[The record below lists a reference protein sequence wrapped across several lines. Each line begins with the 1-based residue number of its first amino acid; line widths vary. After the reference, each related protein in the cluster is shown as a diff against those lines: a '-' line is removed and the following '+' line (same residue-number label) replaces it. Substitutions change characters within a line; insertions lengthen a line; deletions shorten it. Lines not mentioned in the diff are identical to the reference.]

1 MVSTNYHIEFSGAKH
16 MDYAMIKK
24 RSRKKKKKRLTM
36 ELSLLHLL
44 LIPHPLEKGKNLKA
58 KID

>member
-24 RSRKKKKKRLTM
+24 RSKKKKKRLTM

>member
-24 RSRKKKKKRLTM
+24 RSRKKKKTPYYGIISTAFAFDSTSIRKR
-36 ELSLLHLL
+36 
-44 LIPHPLEKGKNLKA
+44 EKS
-58 KID
+58 

>member
-24 RSRKKKKKRLTM
+24 RSRKKKAPYYEIISTAFAFDSTSIKKR
-36 ELSLLHLL
+36 
-44 LIPHPLEKGKNLKA
+44 EKS
-58 KID
+58 